1 MRAHLRLLGIL
12 QLAWGAIGFLL
23 GVWMLLLAFGA
34 IAIGAGGGYDRMG
47 GGTTAAAF
55 AVFAL
60 ALLAG
65 GAANAWAGRELR
77 RNNPRGRVAVLWLG
91 ALNLFI
97 LPVGTALGIYAFWV
111 LLHNRTRAAFVA
123 RN

>member
-1 MRAHLRLLGIL
+1 MLMFSIVALFVFPVLMAYAASSDLLTMRIANWLV
-12 QLAWGAIGFLL
+12 GAM
-23 GVWMLLLAFGA
+23 VVA
-34 IAIGAGGGYDRMG
+34 Y
-47 GGTTAAAF
+47 
-55 AVFAL
+55 FAL

-97 LPVGTALGIYAFWV
+97 LPFGTALGIYAFWV